1 MKKLFALM
9 MALAMLLTLCACGKE
24 APEDV
29 INNDAPAATD
39 APQVD
44 APADAPAEEETV
56 DERITYTVKVV
67 DEEGNPFASTMVQ
80 MCQGENC
87 TPAVT
92 DAEGVAVFKMTEEA
106 DYEVKLIQMPEGY
119 AYAADAEAF
128 HFDAGSYEMT
138 ITLKVA
144 A

>member
-1 MKKLFALM
+1 MKKFLALM
-9 MALAMLLTLCACGKE
+9 LALVMLLTLCACGKE
-24 APEDV
+24 APEQKPANDV
-29 INNDAPAATD
+29 PPVAD
-39 APQVD
+39 APQAD
-44 APADAPAEEETV
+44 APADEPAEEETV
-56 DERITYTVKVV
+56 DDRITYTVKVV

-92 DAEGVAVFKMTEEA
+92 DADGVAVFKMAEEA